1 MLKPD
6 APIMPKR
13 LAGKVFEKLIR
24 PGRFPPFEK
33 REAPENHRL
42 LQFATESLGPQDP
55 ASRGL
60 TAAFVQLA
68 DNLTWARSKA
78 GPFASRNFENSHAH
92 AVLFGPGG
100 IEERNDVRIGV
111 TILAPYTRFPDHTQ
125 YQPRA
130 FLALSPMEF
139 CTESDS
145 WKRLHAGEIAYSGA
159 GEVVA
164 MRCTAKPLLMLW
176 CNAERR

>member
-24 PGRFPPFEK
+24 PGRFPPVEK
-33 REAPENHRL
+33 RETPENRIL
-42 LQFATESLGPQDP
+42 LQLAAEPQGPQNL
-55 ASRGL
+55 AFKGI
-60 TAAFVQLA
+60 TAAFFELA
-68 DNLTWARSKA
+68 THLTWTLSKS
-78 GPFASRNFENSHAH
+78 GPFASRNFENSHGH
-92 AVLFGPGG
+92 AVLVGPGG

-111 TILAPYTRFPDHTQ
+111 TILAPYTRFPDHTL

-130 FLALSPMEF
+130 FLALSQLEF

-145 WKRLHAGEIAYSGA
+145 WKRLQAGEIAYSGA

-164 MRCTAKPLLMLW
+164 MRCTTKPLLMLW